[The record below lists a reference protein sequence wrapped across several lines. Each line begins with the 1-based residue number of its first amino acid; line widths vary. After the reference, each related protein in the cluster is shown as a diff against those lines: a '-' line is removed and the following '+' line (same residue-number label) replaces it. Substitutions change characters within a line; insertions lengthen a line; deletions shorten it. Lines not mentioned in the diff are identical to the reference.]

1 MLMKFCLKLRLGA
14 FLLGILTTK
23 FHHLGKN
30 LTLWQVFG
38 RSSSIWQNFVP
49 ALRILWRLGKVSFLR
64 MDKYIMYDQ
73 SSHLVTLHRIDIF
86 TNWLQLN
93 KYPCKKMR
101 RIIILSTQ
109 ANVINKF

>member
-49 ALRILWRLGKVSFLR
+49 ALRILLRLGKVSFLR

-73 SSHLVTLHRIDIF
+73 SSHLVTLYLCTYQQVKLIVF
-86 TNWLQLN
+86 YSAGLGAWLGNLD
-93 KYPCKKMR
+93 
-101 RIIILSTQ
+101 
-109 ANVINKF
+109 